1 MNYYDRSSETKQR
14 TVFKVVTVSQEY
26 INCKKEV
33 DKISLSIKKLIAST
47 RTVLENVIP
56 TDVTNQIQ
64 EQYKHC
70 LRETIN
76 IALDDV
82 DKLIK
87 KYAIT
92 KEYEVEMLRN
102 SIVDL
107 LCDVEDIFHQ
117 D

>member
-1 MNYYDRSSETKQR
+1 MQYARSTETKEGTEFIFR
-14 TVFKVVTVSQEY
+14 EVSEGF
-26 INCKKEV
+26 IKCEKEV
-33 DKISLSIKKLIAST
+33 NELCRSIKKLIYST
-47 RTVLENVIP
+47 RGVLEDVIP
-56 TDVTNQIQ
+56 TDTTNQIQ

-70 LRETIN
+70 LRETIK
-76 IALDDV
+76 IALDDA

-92 KEYEVEMLRN
+92 KEYEVEMLRD

-107 LCDVEDIFHQ
+107 LDDVEDILHQ

>member
-1 MNYYDRSSETKQR
+1 M
-14 TVFKVVTVSQEY
+14 
-26 INCKKEV
+26 
-33 DKISLSIKKLIAST
+33 
-47 RTVLENVIP
+47 IP

-92 KEYEVEMLRN
+92 KEYEVEMLRD

-107 LCDVEDIFHQ
+107 LDDVEDILHQ

>member
-1 MNYYDRSSETKQR
+1 MQYARSTETKEG
-14 TVFKVVTVSQEY
+14 TVFIFREVSEGFFK
-26 INCKKEV
+26 CEKEV
-33 DKISLSIKKLIAST
+33 DKISGSIKKLIYST
-47 RTVLENVIP
+47 RGVLENVIP
-56 TDVTNQIQ
+56 TDVTNQMQ

-76 IALDDV
+76 IALDDT

-92 KEYEVEMLRN
+92 RDYEIEMLKEP
-102 SIVDL
+102 ILDL
-107 LCDVEDIFHQ
+107 LDDVEDILHQ